1 MTSYHQKNLENEF
14 LGFDSWVP
22 RNYATFKPLLRVKDK
37 LMLDDTGLGTIFTMG
52 KHVED
57 ASIIKTMQDTPK
69 IKDKRLEAVFGKDSF
84 VSVKFS
90 KFSRKEVSVLIL
102 KKHFFLQ
109 IWTRLARVKGTV
121 PVETELFL
129 SVLCPVLIN
138 HYMAGKKTE
147 QAMNFLLDAAE
158 AYLKVN

>member
-1 MTSYHQKNLENEF
+1 
-14 LGFDSWVP
+14 
-22 RNYATFKPLLRVKDK
+22 
-37 LMLDDTGLGTIFTMG
+37 MLDDTGLGTIFTMG

-57 ASIIKTMQDTPK
+57 ASIIKNMQDTPE

-84 VSVKFS
+84 VSLKFS
-90 KFSRKEVSVLIL
+90 NFSRIEVTFLII
-102 KKHFFLQ
+102 KFCVQ

-158 AYLKVN
+158 AYLKVI